1 MRKNLL
7 LSAVILSSPFWL
19 TACGGDSDSTDT
31 ISENDPLTDDIVP
44 DEEEPVGP
52 HTLSFNYLPSLDKN
66 VQLYV
71 AAKLDDV
78 WTVYN
83 DLADIIVP
91 DEQTVTI
98 VSTCTNTVSGYQFG
112 TAVYQLTPVE
122 DMDLGNLD
130 CGLSGVD
137 VRALRV
143 ESQRAGDMV
152 IANSFESTGY
162 YHLGYF
168 LDPYVLSENVPALSI
183 TEDDNTGTEYIFKTL
198 LDISELD
205 GWDLNIDLNID
216 LSTTQETTT
225 ADKVNANI
233 EVLYR
238 MPNSDDA
245 MELDRSGDVFV
256 QIPAELR
263 TEGDMFEMRYSLFAS
278 NVVEEGSEETRT
290 DFSVFASEADTD
302 IAQSDNQLNLPSRI
316 AMSQDE
322 LSFTLDGEL
331 ISDDEEHDLQF
342 IQFLFNGAVYYTDMV
357 TYSRDWNVQVVD
369 LNELPEHS
377 WTYAP
382 QTPAVQNGMTIK
394 YCYAN
399 RFMACLEP
407 VAGDAVRLEERRFMS
422 MHDEEFF

>member
-1 MRKNLL
+1 
-7 LSAVILSSPFWL
+7 
-19 TACGGDSDSTDT
+19 
-31 ISENDPLTDDIVP
+31 
-44 DEEEPVGP
+44 
-52 HTLSFNYLPSLDKN
+52 
-66 VQLYV
+66 
-71 AAKLDDV
+71 
-78 WTVYN
+78 
-83 DLADIIVP
+83 
-91 DEQTVTI
+91 
-98 VSTCTNTVSGYQFG
+98 
-112 TAVYQLTPVE
+112 
-122 DMDLGNLD
+122 
-130 CGLSGVD
+130 
-137 VRALRV
+137 
-143 ESQRAGDMV
+143 
-152 IANSFESTGY
+152 
-162 YHLGYF
+162 
-168 LDPYVLSENVPALSI
+168 
-183 TEDDNTGTEYIFKTL
+183 
-198 LDISELD
+198 
-205 GWDLNIDLNID
+205 
-216 LSTTQETTT
+216 
-225 ADKVNANI
+225 
-233 EVLYR
+233 

-245 MELDRSGDVFV
+245 LDLDRSGDVFV